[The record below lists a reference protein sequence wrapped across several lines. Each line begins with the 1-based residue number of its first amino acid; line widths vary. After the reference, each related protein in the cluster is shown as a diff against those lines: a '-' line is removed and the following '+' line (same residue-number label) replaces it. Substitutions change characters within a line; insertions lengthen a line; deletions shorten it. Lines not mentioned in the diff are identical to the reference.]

1 MKTKKKV
8 RSEMSKKKDK
18 HIAYDDPNSWTYNYA
33 AKQEK
38 DDDEREEAVMS
49 KKSAN
54 STINW
59 IKGAVICAV
68 FLIFVVVFIN
78 LLTVRV
84 PAGYAAVQYNMNG
97 GVQDKSLGQ
106 GWHIKSP
113 FVKTTLYTVGLEQSY
128 LTVSNKG
135 DSPADESFS
144 ASSSEGKAMTIEL
157 TYSYQFQQDTVNKVF
172 TRFKGRSGN
181 EVRDSFIKPNIVSW
195 TKEVVAKYKVSDI
208 IGSKREEVNVAI
220 TDYLADKFAD
230 YNISISNVSL
240 SNVEVDEDTK
250 KAIDAK
256 IAAQQNAE
264 TQAIQNQ
271 TNIDKA
277 KADAEAKVTAA
288 QGDADAKV
296 IAAQAEADAN
306 AKINSS
312 ITDQLIRMKEAEA
325 RLKHGWVTVQ
335 GSDTVVTKDADKD
348 SE

>member
-1 MKTKKKV
+1 MKNKYQKLHRIVIGKPGSGKSFYILSNVKEDNKINIICYPEAIGTYGDVYRKAFPGIFLKYRQDV
-8 RSEMSKKKDK
+8 ITAIPQ
-18 HIAYDDPNSWTYNYA
+18 HITSINENTLLKCNHHYSSNIFKFIEW
-33 AKQEK
+33 AKQYGE
-38 DDDEREEAVMS
+38 DLSRYRF
-49 KKSAN
+49 
-54 STINW
+54 
-59 IKGAVICAV
+59 V
-68 FLIFVVVFIN
+68 FL
-78 LLTVRV
+78 
-84 PAGYAAVQYNMNG
+84 
-97 GVQDKSLGQ
+97 DSLWNQ
-106 GWHIKSP
+106 
-113 FVKTTLYTVGLEQSY
+113 L
-128 LTVSNKG
+128 N
-135 DSPADESFS
+135 
-144 ASSSEGKAMTIEL
+144 
-157 TYSYQFQQDTVNKVF
+157 QDTVNKVF
-172 TRFKGRSGN
+172 TRFKGKSGT

-208 IGSKREEVNVAI
+208 IGSKREDVNMAI

-240 SNVEVDEDTK
+240 SNVEVDEDTR